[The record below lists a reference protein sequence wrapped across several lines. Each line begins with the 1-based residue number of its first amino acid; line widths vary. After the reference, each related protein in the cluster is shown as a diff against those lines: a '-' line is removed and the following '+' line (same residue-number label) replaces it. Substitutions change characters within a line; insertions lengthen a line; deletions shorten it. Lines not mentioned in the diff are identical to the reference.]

1 MLAID
6 DTKDAD
12 LDDHHTKPPVKVT
25 SAKKDPTAPTTRQ
38 LETLKQIVADLD
50 LDDTT
55 RGDFFQDAIGKARP
69 TTHDDFEKSIA
80 FGKTVLADL
89 EDQAREA
96 LNREDDDGEK

>member
-1 MLAID
+1 M
-6 DTKDAD
+6 
-12 LDDHHTKPPVKVT
+12 KVT

-55 RGDFFQDAIGKARP
+55 RGDFFLDAIGKARP